1 MTYKKVYLK
10 ENDPDVYLE
19 VLVADRVWA
28 GDTRKALL
36 VIPGGGYQVVCSDRE
51 GESIAMAFMPY
62 RFNTFVL
69 HYTVARRDK
78 YPAQLREVALA
89 IKHIKDHA
97 HDYHINPN
105 EVFGVG
111 FSAGGHLVASAGVFW
126 NRPEVIEGMDFPE
139 GYNRLTGIMPIYP
152 VINSDGHNESV
163 KNLLCKDDPTQE
175 EMDYV
180 AVDKYVDAYS
190 SPAFIM
196 HTADDQVVDARN
208 SLAFAL
214 AYANAGVPYELHI
227 FPHAPHGVALGNA
240 ITALGNPEWIDPM
253 IAKWVEMAAYWADK
267 ICENNRKNNC

>member
-10 ENDPDVYLE
+10 ENNPDVYLE

-36 VIPGGGYQVVCSDRE
+36 VIPGGGYQAVCSDRE
-51 GESIAMAFMPY
+51 GESIAMAFLPY
-62 RFNTFVL
+62 GFNAFVL

-97 HDYHINPN
+97 EEYRIDP
-105 EVFGVG
+105 ERVFGVG

-126 NRPEVIEGMDFPE
+126 HRPEVTEGLDIPY
-139 GYNRLTGIMPIYP
+139 GYNRLRGIMPIYP
-152 VINSDGHNESV
+152 VINNDGHNESI
-163 KNLLCKDDPTQE
+163 KNLLCTDHPSQE

-180 AVDKYVDAYS
+180 AVDRHVRADSA
-190 SPAFIM
+190 PAFIM
-196 HTADDQVVDARN
+196 HTADDGVVDARN
-208 SLAFAL
+208 SLALAM
-214 AYANAGVPYELHI
+214 AYANAGVSYELHI

-240 ITALGNPEWIDPM
+240 ITALGNPAWIDPM
-253 IAKWVEMAAYWADK
+253 IERWVEMAAYWA
-267 ICENNRKNNC
+267 ERV